1 MSYKTDAPH
10 DDYAAG
16 FEAGFRAIRGDDAH
30 LPILTVAPL
39 IAILGLTRFL
49 VGVRAG
55 LESAGVDLDKPELT
69 P

>member
-1 MSYKTDAPH
+1 MSYQTGVPH

-16 FEAGFRAIRGDDAH
+16 FETGFRAIRGDDAR
-30 LPILTVAPL
+30 LPILTAAPQIS
-39 IAILGLTRFL
+39 IAGLTRFL

-55 LESAGVDLDKPELT
+55 LESAGVDIDKPELT

>member
-1 MSYKTDAPH
+1 MSYKADVPH

-16 FEAGFRAIRGDDAH
+16 FEVGFRAIRGDDAR
-30 LPILTVAPL
+30 LPILTLAPS
-39 IAILGLTRFL
+39 IAMLGLTRFL